1 MQFQEKYGKIL
12 IGLKFFVRVY
22 EKENSMIYKC
32 SLCEFVFERR
42 GETIQCPNCGK
53 YSVSEA
59 EPEEQEKF
67 RELQEQSK

>member
-1 MQFQEKYGKIL
+1 MIQYRLDLNVGRFSEESG
-12 IGLKFFVRVY
+12 
-22 EKENSMIYKC
+22 MIYKC

-59 EPEEQEKF
+59 GEEDKAKF
-67 RELQEQSK
+67 QELQENNK